1 MPWHRDLT
9 GALPRVPLV
18 LAVGLSLSAGAAGAY
33 IGPDEVSPPYGWG
46 LSELSQPRSPAPS
59 SNDDGHSVN
68 PDTADAATGTTPAS
82 GTQD

>member
-46 LSELSQPRSPAPS
+46 LSELSQPRSPVPS
-59 SNDDGHSVN
+59 SNDDGHGVS